1 VKKSTSCLRQRGHA
15 SFPCFLA
22 TGFLLNAS
30 SSLRPSLPISTG
42 SEVNPEAF
50 PGVQRLPQV
59 KSSSWTGTVPVPVP
73 VQGCCKGPGIRGL
86 EPAGAQGGRGGA
98 GSEAAGCPESRVC
111 LLSQLFT
118 PSSRSRTCLRSCPNY
133 PGPVSERRPLTE
145 NILLAGFRSRPSPSE
160 LCQDLPGIFQRLLSC
175 QRPGVNVF
183 LSAQLWGRETVPA
196 KCGVR

>member
-1 VKKSTSCLRQRGHA
+1 M
-15 SFPCFLA
+15 
-22 TGFLLNAS
+22 
-30 SSLRPSLPISTG
+30 
-42 SEVNPEAF
+42 
-50 PGVQRLPQV
+50 PQV

-175 QRPGVNVF
+175 QRPGVFCVKL
-183 LSAQLWGRETVPA
+183 LSQRCWALWEISWLASLLPRS
-196 KCGVR
+196 CL